1 MPWLHQDGGGLSL
14 RALLSVQPAARSTTS
29 TRWSRSFKAEMP
41 DWEALPTVV
50 DSEGDGQL
58 ARQQAFLL
66 TLLADWCDAR
76 RSKSTS
82 SSDTLAAS
90 PPVFATV
97 VVA

>member
-1 MPWLHQDGGGLSL
+1 MPWIHQDGGGLSL

-50 DSEGDGQL
+50 DIEGDEQL

-66 TLLADWCDAR
+66 TLLADWCDAEEQV
-76 RSKSTS
+76 
-82 SSDTLAAS
+82 DNI
-90 PPVFATV
+90 F
-97 VVA
+97 